1 MTNKKKKVLIIR
13 LSSLGDVVLSQV
25 AVEILKKNFDIFFIT
40 KEKYEPLLKL
50 NPEIKEIITLK
61 DSTLGELIKVLQK
74 SKRIKPDFI
83 LDLQDKI
90 LTKII
95 RMFLDP
101 GGKRTYVWD
110 AQRIERRK
118 ALLLKDF
125 SKIKPVVQRFKEKSL
140 EILKSELKLSEEE
153 KNYFFDLNSEININP
168 KIFPPQSPE
177 SEKLKNFLKKDSEKK
192 IVCVAPESRWRTKMW
207 SEKECSLL
215 IKSLEKNG
223 FKVAVVGEKPETS
236 KLIEGGEKFFGE
248 LSLPDLIYLIS
259 KSSCV
264 VSVDSGIMHIAN
276 ALSIPCVAIFTSTT
290 PHMGFSPYGK
300 TYIVEYGKLRC
311 RPCSL
316 FGKNECPQKH
326 HICSLIPYKK
336 VEEGIY
342 KVISIN

>member
-101 GGKRTYVWD
+101 GRKRTYVWD

-118 ALLLKDF
+118 A
-125 SKIKPVVQRFKEKSL
+125 
-140 EILKSELKLSEEE
+140 
-153 KNYFFDLNSEININP
+153 
-168 KIFPPQSPE
+168 
-177 SEKLKNFLKKDSEKK
+177 
-192 IVCVAPESRWRTKMW
+192 
-207 SEKECSLL
+207 
-215 IKSLEKNG
+215 
-223 FKVAVVGEKPETS
+223 
-236 KLIEGGEKFFGE
+236 
-248 LSLPDLIYLIS
+248 
-259 KSSCV
+259 
-264 VSVDSGIMHIAN
+264 
-276 ALSIPCVAIFTSTT
+276 
-290 PHMGFSPYGK
+290 
-300 TYIVEYGKLRC
+300 
-311 RPCSL
+311 
-316 FGKNECPQKH
+316 
-326 HICSLIPYKK
+326 
-336 VEEGIY
+336 
-342 KVISIN
+342 